1 MHMTNNIKI
10 AVIGVGYWGKNLVRS
25 FSELGSLYCVSD
37 NNPNLAEAIAKQYS
51 VPVLSFEQIL
61 RDEAI
66 TAVVVVTPTV
76 THYEFV
82 KKSLEANKHVFVEK
96 PMTLDLNHA
105 RELQRLAESKQRKLM
120 VGHLLQ
126 YHPVFVKLK
135 ELVHSGALGP
145 IQYIY
150 SHRLDL
156 GKIYTQKDALWDKAP
171 HDLSMILSLVNEAPT
186 LVNAAVSCNLMA
198 NASDFAMVNLE
209 FATGAKAHV
218 FVSWLNPF
226 KEQKLTVVC
235 KNGMAVFD
243 DTKSEWHEKLAIY
256 RHKVEVTNESI
267 VTIKEAPEFLQIE
280 RSEPLKN
287 ECQHFIDCIENDLTP
302 ITGGLE
308 ALRVME
314 ALVQARQ
321 SAYSQ
326 EKELV

>member
-1 MHMTNNIKI
+1 MPRNQTKI
-10 AVIGVGYWGKNLVRS
+10 AVVGVGYWGKNLVRN
-25 FSELGSLYCVSD
+25 FSELGSLYCVAD
-37 NNPNLAEAIAKQYS
+37 NNLELAEAVSKQYN

-61 RDEAI
+61 QDQAI
-66 TAVVVVTPTV
+66 SAVAIVTPAV
-76 THYEFV
+76 THYELV
-82 KKSLEANKHVFVEK
+82 RKSLEAGKHVFVEK
-96 PMTLDLNHA
+96 PITLDLDHA
-105 RELQRLAESKQRKLM
+105 RELHKLAETNQRKLM

-156 GKIYTQKDALWDKAP
+156 GKIYTKKDVIWNLAP
-171 HDLSMILSLVNEAPT
+171 HDLSMILSLVNVAPS
-186 LVNAAVSCNLMA
+186 LVKATISCNLRASM
-198 NASDFAMVNLE
+198 SDFATINLE
-209 FATGAKAHV
+209 FPTGAKAHS
-218 FVSWLNPF
+218 FVAWLNPF

-256 RHKVEVTNESI
+256 RHKVEITHESI

-287 ECQHFIDCIENDLTP
+287 ECQHFIDCIENNLTP

-321 SAYSQ
+321 SAYSH